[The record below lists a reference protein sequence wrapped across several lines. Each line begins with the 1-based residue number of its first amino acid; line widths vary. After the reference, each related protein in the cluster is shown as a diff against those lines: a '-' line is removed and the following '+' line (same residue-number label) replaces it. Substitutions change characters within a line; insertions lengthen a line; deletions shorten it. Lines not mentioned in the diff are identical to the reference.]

1 MQHYLVEKKM
11 IVTLPGTRQN
21 MEVTVLDRVRGAILI
36 CGQEEVGD
44 FYMVA
49 DAAGNVFKV
58 MPENLVKIK
67 P

>member
-11 IVTLPGTRQN
+11 IVTIPGTRTN
-21 MEVTVLDRVRGAILI
+21 TEVTVLDRVRGPILI

-49 DAAGNVFKV
+49 DAAGNIFKV
-58 MPENLVKIK
+58 MPEQLVKIK